1 MEITRNQWCGIR
13 TCGSQERHL
22 EHVFFE
28 KNAHK
33 TNSRSVQFPIKPQL
47 ARLYRSSAKLT
58 RSVFRIGDI
67 ENLQFDKR
75 AGAAAD
81 ETF

>member
-1 MEITRNQWCGIR
+1 MYSLRKMHTKQ
-13 TCGSQERHL
+13 THD
-22 EHVFFE
+22 
-28 KNAHK
+28 
-33 TNSRSVQFPIKPQL
+33 QFPIKPQL